1 MIKIYL
7 FLWAIIIG
15 LFLTGVAFADH
26 NSHLNGY
33 SDKRGY
39 NKRNCENLYS
49 NTTGKQAEWLGHL
62 VGCLIDDGSSYVL
75 VMEYRVETL
84 SREQGDYLREA
95 TKEYETRIEL

>member
-1 MIKIYL
+1 MNKVVLMLWLLIISL
-7 FLWAIIIG
+7 FM
-15 LFLTGVAFADH
+15 LFPVLADH
-26 NSHLNGY
+26 NSNLNGY

-49 NTTGKQAEWLGHL
+49 NTTGKKAEWLGHL

-75 VMEYRVETL
+75 VMEYRVEKL